1 VTPVEVKEIAGDERV
16 DQMCAAL
23 RAINEVTPA

>member
-1 VTPVEVKEIAGDERV
+1 MLFVMGDERV